1 MGPKFA
7 TMAEI
12 ESKAIYMKFWKKN
25 INKTKNN
32 KASDYNMK
40 LSK

>member
-12 ESKAIYMKFWKKN
+12 ESEDIYMKFWKKT

-32 KASDYNMK
+32 KASDYSMK